1 MFNVEEVAKKARYA
15 SYSLAV
21 CSADTKN
28 KMLECI
34 AKELVANADGII
46 EANKLDVEALDESA
60 KVFKDRLMLNES
72 RIAKMA
78 EGLYEIIKL
87 EDPVGEVTASWK
99 MYNGIEMRKTRSP
112 LGVIGVI
119 YEARPNVTI
128 DVAGLCVKSGNAVI
142 LRGGKEA
149 INSNRA
155 LYNVIKNAL
164 ESNGFDPDIVGF
176 IDDTSRESSKQM
188 LSLDRY
194 VDVIIPR
201 GGDGL
206 KKFVLSNA
214 TMPVIASAGGN
225 CHIYIEKSADINMA
239 REILENAKM
248 SRPTVCNACEQLLID
263 SGIVEKLPYLVEPL
277 IKGGCKIKGD
287 KVAAAIL
294 NVEETVE
301 EDYYEEHLDYYLT
314 VKTVNSHGE
323 AIDWINEH
331 GTKHSEAIVT
341 KDTDIADEFTR
352 KVDAGAVYVNASTRF
367 TDGFEFG
374 FGAEIGISTQKL
386 HARGPLGLK
395 QLTSE
400 KYIAIGTGQVRK

>member
-1 MFNVEEVAKKARYA
+1 MFNVEEIAKKARYA
-15 SYSLAV
+15 SYSLSV
-21 CSADTKN
+21 CSNDEKN
-28 KMLECI
+28 KMLEYI
-34 AKELVANADGII
+34 ADELVNNTDKII
-46 EANKLDVEALDESA
+46 EANKVDIDALDESA
-60 KVFKDRLMLNES
+60 KVFKDRLMLNGS
-72 RIAKMA
+72 RIEKMA
-78 EGLYEIIKL
+78 DGIREIIKL
-87 EDPVGEVTASWK
+87 NDPVGEITDSWT
-99 MYNGIEMRKTRSP
+99 MYNGINMKKVRSP

-128 DVAGLCVKSGNAVI
+128 DVAGLCIKSGNAVI

-155 LYNVIKNAL
+155 LYSVIRTAL
-164 ESNGFDPDIVGF
+164 EKSGFSADIVGF
-176 IDDTSRESSKQM
+176 IDDTSRESSKEL
-188 LSLDRY
+188 LSLDKY

-206 KKFVLSNA
+206 KKFVLTNA

-225 CHIYIEKSADINMA
+225 CHIYVEKSADLDMA

-248 SRPTVCNACEQLLID
+248 SRPTVCNACEHLLID
-263 SGIVEKLPYLVEPL
+263 RAILDKLQYVVAPLVEK
-277 IKGGCKIKGD
+277 GCKIKGD
-287 KVAAAIL
+287 KEAADIL
-294 NVEETVE
+294 NVEETLE
-301 EDYYEEHLDYYLT
+301 SDYYEEHLDYYLT
-314 VKTVNSHGE
+314 VKTVENHNE

-331 GTKHSEAIVT
+331 GTKHSEAIIT
-341 KDTDIADEFTR
+341 NNTDIANEFTR

-400 KYIAIGTGQVRK
+400 KYVAIGSGQVRK